1 MAQKGGIQSFADED
15 AHGEVAPKN
24 AVRLIS
30 RAWLNATHNYDYS

>member
-1 MAQKGGIQSFADED
+1 MYGNE
-15 AHGEVAPKN
+15 EEAPKT